1 MAAKKDMKNDLQLLK
16 ENLRAK
22 QPGRLYIFHGEET
35 FLLHHYLQQLKK
47 QLLDELTE
55 SFNFHKLTS
64 ETFDIRSFADSV
76 EKLPM
81 MAEHTLVWV
90 DEVDIFKLNESD
102 RDKMGDILADI
113 PDYCTVVFTYVTT
126 PWKPDKRLSKYWKII
141 ESKASIVEFAKQD
154 QRELIPWIQRHF
166 NASKKK
172 IAPELCAYL
181 IEITGGTM
189 TALGGEISKIAAYS
203 GAENI
208 TRSDIDAV
216 VEPVMDAVVFQ
227 MTDLLGK
234 GQYGAALAKLQ
245 VLLKM
250 QQEPVVILGAIGGHF
265 RRLSTAKTLKENGRG
280 YQDYMHLTGIK
291 SDYAA
296 RKNMDAAMEFKS
308 EFYRKAACLVMET
321 DRKMKTSFDSG
332 ERLLEL
338 LILQLAQEA
347 RHG

>member
-1 MAAKKDMKNDLQLLK
+1 MAAKKEMKNDLQTLK
-16 ENLRAK
+16 EELRAK

-35 FLLHHYLQQLKK
+35 FLLHHYLEQLKK

-55 SFNFHKLTS
+55 SFNFHKLTT

-76 EKLPM
+76 ENLPM

-90 DEVDIFKLNESD
+90 DEVDIFKLAESD
-102 RDKMGDILADI
+102 REKMGDILSDI

-126 PWKPDKRLSKYWKII
+126 PWKPDKRLAKYWKII
-141 ESKASIVEFAKQD
+141 ESKAFIVEFAKQD
-154 QRELIPWIQRHF
+154 QRELVPWIQRHF
-166 NASKKK
+166 NAHKKK
-172 IAPELCAYL
+172 IAPELCVYL

-265 RRLSTAKTLKENGRG
+265 RRLATAKTLKENGRG
-280 YQDYMHLTGIK
+280 YQDLMRISGIR

-296 RKNMDAAMEFKS
+296 KKNMDSAMEFRS
-308 EFYRKAACLVMET
+308 DFYRKAASLVMET

-332 ERLLEL
+332 DRLLEL

-347 RHG
+347 RRG

>member
-1 MAAKKDMKNDLQLLK
+1 MAAKKEIKNDLQCLK
-16 ENLRAK
+16 EDLRAK

-35 FLLHHYLQQLKK
+35 FLLHHYLEQLKK
-47 QLLDELTE
+47 ILLDELTE
-55 SFNFHKLTS
+55 SFNFHKLTA

-76 EKLPM
+76 ENLPM
-81 MAEHTLVWV
+81 MAEHTMVWV
-90 DEVDIFKLNESD
+90 DEVDIFKLAEAD
-102 RDKMGDILADI
+102 REKMGEILGDI
-113 PDYCTVVFTYVTT
+113 PEYCTVVFTYVTT
-126 PWKPDKRLSKYWKII
+126 PWKPDKRLQKYWKII
-141 ESKASIVEFAKQD
+141 ESNASVVEFSKQD

-166 NASKKK
+166 NAYKKK
-172 IAPELCAYL
+172 ITPDLCVYL

-203 GAENI
+203 GAESI
-208 TRSDIDAV
+208 TRRDIDAV

-250 QQEPVVILGAIGGHF
+250 QQEPVLILGAIGGHF
-265 RRLSTAKTLKENGRG
+265 RRLATAKTLKENGRG
-280 YQDYMHLTGIK
+280 YQDFMRLTGIR

-296 RKNMDAAMEFKS
+296 RKNMDAAMEFSS
-308 EFYRKAACLVMET
+308 EFYRKSASLVMET

>member
-1 MAAKKDMKNDLQLLK
+1 MAAKKEMKNDLQTLK
-16 ENLRAK
+16 EELRAK

-35 FLLHHYLQQLKK
+35 FLLHHYLEQLKK

-55 SFNFHKLTS
+55 SFNFHKLTT

-76 EKLPM
+76 ENLPM
-81 MAEHTLVWV
+81 MAERTLVWV
-90 DEVDIFKLNESD
+90 DEVDIFKLAESD
-102 RDKMGDILADI
+102 REKMGDILSDI

-126 PWKPDKRLSKYWKII
+126 PWKPDKRLAKYWKII

-154 QRELIPWIQRHF
+154 QRELVPWIQRHF
-166 NASKKK
+166 NAHKKK
-172 IAPELCAYL
+172 IAPELCVYL

-265 RRLSTAKTLKENGRG
+265 RRLATAKTLKENGRG
-280 YQDYMHLTGIK
+280 YQDLMRISGIR

-296 RKNMDAAMEFKS
+296 KKNMDSAMEFRS
-308 EFYRKAACLVMET
+308 DFYRKAASLVMET

-332 ERLLEL
+332 DRLLEL

-347 RHG
+347 RRV